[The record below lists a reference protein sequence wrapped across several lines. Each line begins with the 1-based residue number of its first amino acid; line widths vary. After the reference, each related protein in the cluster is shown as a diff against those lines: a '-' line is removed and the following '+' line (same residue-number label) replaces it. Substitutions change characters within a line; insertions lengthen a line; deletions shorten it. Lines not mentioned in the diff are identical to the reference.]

1 MKKIVCIAVAVL
13 MIATIVYAQ
22 KKIAFTP
29 NDLPGLKG
37 TWKGMLSLGQETGMS
52 SPATLE
58 IMNDAVPLKAKI
70 TVENV
75 PPQVAQG
82 IGIMSGQ
89 NVSESDSGKITTQG
103 TILFPGA
110 VTGNFISIS
119 KTGSKDKIS
128 IWYMF
133 NVMQGTGTFTK
144 K

>member
-75 PPQVAQG
+75 PPQVAQQ

-103 TILFPGA
+103 TIMFPGA
-110 VTGNFISIS
+110 TTGNFISIS

>member
-13 MIATIVYAQ
+13 MIATMVYAQ

-75 PPQVAQG
+75 PPQVASQ
-82 IGIMSGQ
+82 IGVPAGQ
-89 NVSESDSGKITTQG
+89 NVSESDNGKITTQG
-103 TILFPGA
+103 TIMFPGA
-110 VTGNFISIS
+110 TTGNFISIS